1 MNHRV
6 PTTARCELRCIGLV
20 ADSGSG
26 SKSQSNGSSLCG
38 VVNFKP
44 LFAAKTKSAQ
54 NVVRRP

>member
-6 PTTARCELRCIGLV
+6 PTTARCELHCIGIV
-20 ADSGSG
+20 ADSGS
-26 SKSQSNGSSLCG
+26 QSNESSLFG

-54 NVVRRP
+54 NAVQRA

>member
-20 ADSGSG
+20 TDSG